1 MSYINSALKKVQKER
16 DSRYVPY
23 DDIISASPDRGSR
36 KVSKRVFFVLAGAI
50 ILSATLAASAYFIPR
65 MTAKPVKNTVAA
77 APAGAAKVTEK
88 AAPQSAAP
96 GAIVP
101 AALATAADQERI
113 AKAAKLYQEALTAHR
128 EKREEYAENFYRAAL
143 SLDPQNVSALN
154 NLGVLYM
161 GKKRHEEAMELFI
174 KALAA
179 KEDYVDPY
187 YNLASLYSQLG
198 NVDASLWYLERAVQ
212 IDNRVREWAKHDTDF
227 EKYRSMT
234 AFKKITEEL
243 VKR

>member
-1 MSYINSALKKVQKER
+1 MSYINSALKRVQKER

-36 KVSKRVFFVLAGAI
+36 KVSKRFFVFLAGAV
-50 ILSATLAASAYFIPR
+50 ILFAALAASAYFIPR

-77 APAGAAKVTEK
+77 AHPVAAKVAEK
-88 AAPQSAAP
+88 GAPQSAAQ
-96 GAIVP
+96 GVIAP
-101 AALATAADQERI
+101 AASTLTAEQERI
-113 AKAAKLYQEALTAHR
+113 AKAAKLYHEALTAHR
-128 EKREEYAENFYRAAL
+128 EKREEYAENFYRATL
-143 SLDPQNVSALN
+143 SLDPQNISALN

-187 YNLASLYSQLG
+187 YNLACLYSQLG
-198 NVDASLWYLERAVQ
+198 NVSASLWYLERAVK
-212 IDNRVREWAKHDTDF
+212 IDDSVREWAKHDTDF
-227 EKYRSMT
+227 EKFRDLP

-243 VKR
+243 VQR